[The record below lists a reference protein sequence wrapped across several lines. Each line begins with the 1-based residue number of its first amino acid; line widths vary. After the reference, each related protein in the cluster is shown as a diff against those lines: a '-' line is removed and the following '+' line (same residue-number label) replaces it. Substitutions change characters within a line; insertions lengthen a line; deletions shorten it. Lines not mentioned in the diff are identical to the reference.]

1 MNENDGQVIEQKLDK
16 IILLLQHL
24 VAVQMYRTGASRVV
38 IRRNLHVAKSTIV
51 DMLRDVEEVAD
62 NERQATN

>member
-1 MNENDGQVIEQKLDK
+1 MNENVEHVVEQKLDK

-24 VAVQMYRTGASRVV
+24 VAVQMYRTGVSRDV
-38 IRRNLHVAKSTIV
+38 IRQNLHVAKSTVV

-62 NERQATN
+62 NGR